1 MRWSVRLLLIFAC
14 GRASAF
20 LRPFGTT
27 RNCVSNVK
35 AAEINGEPPVKL
47 LRQIEGLEKWAC
59 ISSCG
64 ACCYLSLESR
74 PDVPKY
80 MSAVEL
86 NQYEAMIGPDGWC
99 VNFDQGTR
107 LCKIYE
113 TRPELCKVEKGIKN
127 IAKEDVSSFAR
138 DSCRS
143 HISDVYGVRSI
154 ELSRF
159 EQVLDSIDESRDV

>member
-1 MRWSVRLLLIFAC
+1 MRLSPCFLLVFVWS
-14 GRASAF
+14 RASAF
-20 LRPFGTT
+20 LHHKKMCRMHVRAAHSDTT
-27 RNCVSNVK
+27 T
-35 AAEINGEPPVKL
+35 PVKL

-59 ISSCG
+59 ISNCG

-80 MSAVEL
+80 MSPHEL
-86 NQYEAMIGPDGWC
+86 SQYESMIGADGWC
-99 VNFDQGTR
+99 VNFDKDTR

-127 IAKEDVSSFAR
+127 IAKDEVSAFAR

-143 HISDVYGVRSI
+143 HISDVYGGNSI

-159 EQVLDSIDESRDV
+159 EEVLASIDESKQ